1 MRSAY
6 GTFGR
11 HRQWSSTVRRQPCN
25 DVAVTVSLRPLTAA
39 HHEAGLQLR
48 HEAFGAPRPA
58 DAGNAPTANTDADPG
73 RHWWGHTE
81 GDALLSRGCWVEY
94 GAYFGGV
101 EVPNAGLAGITI
113 AAEARGQGL
122 LKELL
127 AVMWREAREAGRSV
141 STFFPTAPGIYRSAG
156 CEVIADK
163 DTIGLPLAALSRL
176 KPAPGVRLSRG
187 AAADV
192 PAVQDLYARA
202 AALTNGALTRTGVRF
217 TATAADLLAEFTGL
231 TMAWLGD
238 EPVGYLLWDRTV
250 GDHHTGPG
258 LVVEDFVSVHSDA
271 TTALL
276 ASLASFDAVT
286 DSLTIDAPAETL
298 RWALPAATWQLIERR
313 PYMLKVLD
321 PVGSLTARTWPEVD
335 LDLSWQLLD
344 PLLSELTGGYRLR
357 CLGGSVEAASAEV
370 GDAPCFTAGGWA
382 LLYAGAA
389 TTGQLRLTGQLTG
402 PADQDR
408 LFDALFSGHRPAIH
422 DYF

>member
-1 MRSAY
+1 M
-6 GTFGR
+6 
-11 HRQWSSTVRRQPCN
+11 TVC
-25 DVAVTVSLRPLTAA
+25 LRPLTAA

-58 DAGNAPTANTDADPG
+58 DSGNAPVANTDADPG

-81 GDALLSRGCWVEY
+81 ADALLSRGCWVEY

-127 AVMWREAREAGRSV
+127 AVLWREAREAGRSV

-163 DTIGLPLAALSRL
+163 DTIRLPLAGLSRL

-187 AAADV
+187 STQDV
-192 PAVQDLYARA
+192 AAVQDLYARA
-202 AALTNGALTRTGVRF
+202 AARTNGALTRTGVRF
-217 TATAADLLAEFTGL
+217 TTTAADLLAEFTGL
-231 TMAWLGD
+231 TMAWLED
-238 EPVGYLLWDRTV
+238 EPAGYLLWDRTV
-250 GDHHTGPG
+250 GDHATGPG
-258 LVVEDFVSVHSDA
+258 IAVEDFVSVHPDA
-271 TTALL
+271 TRALL
-276 ASLASFDAVT
+276 GGLASFAAVT
-286 DSLTIDAPAETL
+286 DAITIDAPAETL
-298 RWALPAATWQLIERR
+298 RWALPAAGWEVIDRR
-313 PYMLKVLD
+313 PYMLKVID
-321 PVGSLTARTWPEVD
+321 PVGSLTARTWPELD
-335 LDLSWQLLD
+335 LELSWQLVD

-357 CLGGSVEAASAEV
+357 SLGGSVEAEPTEV

-382 LLYAGAA
+382 LLFAGAA

-408 LFDALFSGHRPAIH
+408 LFDALVSGYRPAIH